1 MKALYICDDKE
12 EWSHIRNLFS
22 SHFPKVEL
30 VCVIDGNDAIE
41 YLSYEGPFGLIMI
54 EASMKTDSPSE
65 LTSKILEITG
75 ERPVIF
81 IGAKAYIQDRV
92 DEKFYLK
99 SEVNDIVIRPIEVD
113 KFTESIKKAVDWAQN
128 EEFEQSIVEI
138 DREELLPMKLRN
150 FYLFDSLPY
159 DVYLELTQTKFIKI
173 ISANKRYSH
182 SDINSYAKKNVK
194 VLYLQKNEYLKFL
207 EDGIEKLLT
216 IFNTP
221 PKLSTKK
228 IIANQIRSVLI
239 IHQYVQTVGVSENLI
254 KLCDRVISISREVT
268 LEHKKFKNILGFFP
282 KAHSDLAEQAVMT
295 MYLSETILTA
305 LGWASETSR
314 KKLGLAS
321 LLYDSM
327 LTNDDLSKIR
337 SLEDPQLQMFTVSEQ
352 EEFKEHP
359 IKAASMAQYFQ
370 GYPDTDFIIA
380 QHHERPKGDGF
391 PNGLNNN
398 KLTAHSCAFI
408 LSNNFITRLVSDG
421 KDQGALLNIFR
432 EIKSVYNQGNFKEPL
447 SALQRSIV

>member
-12 EWSHIRNLFS
+12 EWNHIRNLFA

-30 VCVIDGNDAIE
+30 ICVLDGNDAIE
-41 YLSYEGPFGLIMI
+41 YLSYEGPFALILI
-54 EASMKTDSPSE
+54 EASIKTDSPTE
-65 LTSKILEITG
+65 LTKRILEVSG

-81 IGAKAYIQDRV
+81 LGAKAYIQDRV
-92 DEKFYLK
+92 AEELYLK
-99 SEVNDIVIRPIEVD
+99 SEINDIVIRPIEIP
-113 KFTESIKKAVDWAQN
+113 KFKEAIKKAIDWASH
-128 EEFEQSIVEI
+128 EEFEQSIEEI

-182 SDINSYAKKNVK
+182 SDINAYAKKNVK
-194 VLYLQKNEYLKFL
+194 FLYLQKNEYLKFL
-207 EDGIEKLLT
+207 EDGIEKLLI
-216 IFNTP
+216 IFDS
-221 PKLSTKK
+221 PKLSAKK

-254 KLCDRVISISREVT
+254 KLCDKVISITRDVT
-268 LEHKKFKNILGFFP
+268 LEYKKFRNILPLFP

-352 EEFKEHP
+352 EEFKDHP
-359 IKAASMAQYFQ
+359 LKAASMAQYFQ

-391 PNGLNNN
+391 PHKLTNN

-408 LSNNFITRLVSDG
+408 LSNNFVTRLVSDG
-421 KDQGALLNIFR
+421 KDPGVLLNIFR
-432 EIKSVYNQGNFKEPL
+432 EMKSIYNQGNFKEPL

>member
-1 MKALYICDDKE
+1 MKALYICDEKE
-12 EWSHIRNLFS
+12 EWNHIRNLFA

-30 VCVIDGNDAIE
+30 ICVTDGSDAIE
-41 YLSYEGPFGLIMI
+41 YLSYEGPFGLILV
-54 EASMKTDSPSE
+54 EAAMKSDDPSE
-65 LTSKILEITG
+65 LTRKVISLAG
-75 ERPVIF
+75 ERPIIF
-81 IGAKAYIQDRV
+81 VGAQAFITDRIDEEFYI
-92 DEKFYLK
+92 K
-99 SEVNDIVIRPIEVD
+99 SDTNDLLIRPIEI
-113 KFTESIKKAVDWAQN
+113 ESFKDTVNKAIGWAEE
-128 EEFEQSIVEI
+128 EEFEKSIEDI

-150 FYLFDSLPY
+150 FYLFESLPY

-182 SDINSYAKKNVK
+182 SDINAYAKKNVK

-207 EDGIEKLLT
+207 EDGIEKLLM
-216 IFNTP
+216 IFDGQV
-221 PKLSTKK
+221 KLSTKK

-239 IHQYVQTVGVSENLI
+239 IHQYVQTVGVSQNLI
-254 KLCDRVISISREVT
+254 KLCDRVIAVTREVT
-268 LEHKKFKNILGFFP
+268 LEHKKFKNILPFFP
-282 KAHSDLAEQAVMT
+282 KAHADLAEQAVMT
-295 MYLSETILTA
+295 LYLSETILTA

-352 EEFKEHP
+352 EEFKNHP
-359 IKAASMAQYFQ
+359 LKAAEMAQYFQ

-380 QHHERPKGDGF
+380 QQHERPKGDGF
-391 PNGLNNN
+391 PSKLTNN

-408 LSNNFITRLVSDG
+408 LSNNFVTRLVTDN
-421 KDQGALLNIFR
+421 KNQGALLNIFR
-432 EIKSVYNQGNFKEPL
+432 EIKSVYNQGNFKDPL